1 MVIYLIINHLKN
13 KIMDWFKEC
22 SKLAGSINISDRKKA
37 IQIFATNSILEQK
50 KGSCDDCKW
59 ISKDKRSCYNP
70 EIDNCNVFTNSLF
83 TPKNRRVNVG
93 DILGIT
99 YSDGNETVKIIAIEN
114 GNIIICKNFTFETI
128 TDNDIAIAVL
138 SDNEKI
144 SKIKIKGV
152 WLDYQVLN

>member
-1 MVIYLIINHLKN
+1 
-13 KIMDWFKEC
+13 MDWFKEC
-22 SKLAGSINISDRKKA
+22 SKLASSMDIYDRKKA
-37 IQIFATNSILEQK
+37 IEIFATNLILESK
-50 KGSCDDCKW
+50 KGDCDNCKF

-83 TPKNRRVNVG
+83 TPKNRIVEVG

-99 YSDGNETVKIIAIEN
+99 YSDGNENVKIIAIEN
-114 GNIIICKNFTFETI
+114 GNIIITKNFTFETI
-128 TDNDIAIAVL
+128 TDNDIAVAVL
-138 SDNEKI
+138 PDDENI